1 MSDHIIT
8 FNAGSSSI
16 KFALFSIGDNGLL
29 QRVAEGH
36 VDGLGGNAQL
46 QAKAADGRVLHD
58 AALPAGKLRN
68 DGDALAVILELLQAR
83 FPQLHFAAIG
93 HRVVHGASRFSTAT
107 LIDDAM
113 LATLHALIPLAP
125 LHLPNNI
132 AGMQTT
138 RRVFPGVP
146 QVACFDTAF
155 HRGGGFL
162 GEAYALPRDYFDA
175 GIRRYG
181 FHGLSYEYIAGRLAE
196 LSPREAAGRVIVAH
210 LGNGASM
217 CALRAGRSIDTTMGF
232 SALDGLP
239 MGTRC
244 GAIDPGVLLHLIETH
259 GYDAA
264 RLSDLLYKESGLK
277 GLSGISHDMR
287 ELESSEDPH
296 AREAIAYFCARIRR
310 EAGALAASLGGI
322 DALVFTGGIGENS
335 ARVRAEVLAGLDWL
349 GIAFDGN
356 AQPEGREDRVI
367 SAPGSQASAWVIA
380 TDEEAMIA
388 RHALNVVRP
397 GLLQGAITPSIA
409 ARHAGASLP

>member
-1 MSDHIIT
+1 MSEHVIT

-16 KFALFSIGDNGLL
+16 KFALFSIGADGLL
-29 QRVAEGH
+29 RRAAAGQ
-36 VDGLGGNAQL
+36 VDGLGTCAHL
-46 QAKAADGRVLHD
+46 KAKAADGRVLHD
-58 AALPAGKLRN
+58 QALSAGEACSH
-68 DGDALAVILELLQAR
+68 GDALAAILALMQVQ
-83 FPQLHFAAIG
+83 FPQLRFAAIG
-93 HRVVHGASRFSTAT
+93 HRVVHGAARLTTST
-107 LIDDAM
+107 LIDDAV
-113 LATLHALIPLAP
+113 LASLRTLVPLAP

-132 AGMQTT
+132 VGIEAT
-138 RRVFPGVP
+138 RRAFPGVP

-162 GEAYALPRDYFDA
+162 SEAYALPRDYFDA

-181 FHGLSYEYIAGRLAE
+181 FHGLSYEYVAARLAE

-217 CALRAGRSIDTTMGF
+217 CALRGGRSINTTMGF

-244 GAIDPGVLLHLIETH
+244 GAIDPGVLLHLVETH

-287 ELESSEDPH
+287 ELEASEDPR
-296 AREAIAYFCARIRR
+296 ASEAIAYFCASIRR

-335 ARVRAEVLAGLDWL
+335 ARVRAAVLAGLGWL
-349 GIAFDGN
+349 GIAFDPD
-356 AQPEGREDRVI
+356 AQPEGRGDRVI
-367 SAPGSQASAWVIA
+367 SAPGSPVSAWVIA
-380 TDEEAMIA
+380 TDEEAVIA
-388 RHALNVVRP
+388 RHALGLVRADF
-397 GLLQGAITPSIA
+397 QGTTTASIA
-409 ARHAGASLP
+409 ARHTKASLS

>member
-16 KFALFSIGDNGLL
+16 KFALFSIGADGLL
-29 QRVAEGH
+29 RRAAAGQ
-36 VDGLGGNAQL
+36 VDGLGAGAHL
-46 QAKAADGRVLHD
+46 AAKAADGRVLHD
-58 AALPAGKLRN
+58 DDLPAGDRVGH
-68 DGDALAVILELLQAR
+68 GDALAAILALMQAE
-83 FPQLHFAAIG
+83 FPQLRFAAIG
-93 HRVVHGASRFSTAT
+93 HRVVHGAARLSAST
-107 LIDDAM
+107 LIDDAV
-113 LATLHALIPLAP
+113 LASLRTLVPLAP

-132 AGMQTT
+132 VGIEATL
-138 RRVFPGVP
+138 RAFPGVP

-162 GEAYALPRDYFDA
+162 SEAYALPRDYFEA

-181 FHGLSYEYIAGRLAE
+181 FHGLSYEYVAGRLAE
-196 LSPREAAGRVIVAH
+196 LAPHEAAGRVIVAH

-217 CALRAGRSIDTTMGF
+217 CALRGGRSIDTTMGF

-239 MGTRC
+239 MGTRS
-244 GAIDPGVLLHLIETH
+244 GAIDPGVLLHLLQTH

-287 ELESSEDPH
+287 ELEASEDPH
-296 AREAIAYFCARIRR
+296 ASEAIAYFCACIRR
-310 EAGALAASLGGI
+310 QAGALAASLGGI

-335 ARVRAEVLAGLDWL
+335 ARVRAAVLGGLDWL
-349 GIAFDGN
+349 GIDFEPA

-367 SAPGSQASAWVIA
+367 SAPGSPASAWVIA
-380 TDEEAMIA
+380 TDEEAVIA
-388 RHALNVVRP
+388 RHALRLVRA
-397 GLLQGAITPSIA
+397 GIQGATTASMA
-409 ARHAGASLP
+409 ARHTKASLP

>member
-1 MSDHIIT
+1 MSEHIIT

-16 KFALFSIGDNGLL
+16 KFALFSVDAGGRLRRAAAG
-29 QRVAEGH
+29 Q
-36 VDGLGGNAQL
+36 VDGLGSNARL
-46 QAKAADGRVLHD
+46 AAKAADGRVLHD
-58 AALPAGKLRN
+58 GGLPAGPACGH
-68 DGDALAVILELLQAR
+68 GDALAAVLALIQAA
-83 FPQLHFAAIG
+83 FPQLRFAAIG
-93 HRVVHGASRFSTAT
+93 HRIVHGAARHSAST
-107 LIDDAM
+107 LIDDAV
-113 LATLHALIPLAP
+113 LASLHTLVPLAP

-132 AGMQTT
+132 VGVEVT
-138 RRVFPGVP
+138 RRAFPGVP

-162 GEAYALPRDYFDA
+162 GEAYALPRDYFEA

-181 FHGLSYEYIAGRLAE
+181 FHGLSYEYVAGRLAE

-217 CALRAGRSIDTTMGF
+217 CALRGGRSIDTTMGF

-244 GAIDPGVLLHLIETH
+244 GAIDPGVLLHLLQTH

-277 GLSGISHDMR
+277 GLSGISHDLR
-287 ELESSEDPH
+287 ALEASEDAH
-296 AREAIAYFCARIRR
+296 ASEAITYFCARIRR

-335 ARVRAEVLAGLDWL
+335 ARVRAAVLAGLDWL
-349 GIAFDGN
+349 GIRFD
-356 AQPEGREDRVI
+356 PEATSEERGDRVI
-367 SAPGSQASAWVIA
+367 SAPGSPASAWVIA

-388 RHALNVVRP
+388 RHALGLVR
-397 GLLQGAITPSIA
+397 A
-409 ARHAGASLP
+409 APPRVQAA

>member
-1 MSDHIIT
+1 MTDHIIT

-16 KFALFSIGDNGLL
+16 KFALFSVGADDLL
-29 QRVAEGH
+29 QRAAAGQ
-36 VDGLGGNAQL
+36 VDGLGGDARL
-46 QAKAADGRVLHD
+46 EAKAADGRVLHD
-58 AALPAGKLRN
+58 AAAPAGKLNNER
-68 DGDALAVILELLQAR
+68 DALAAILALMQAR
-83 FPQLHFAAIG
+83 FPQLRLAAVG

-107 LIDDAM
+107 LIDATM
-113 LATLHALIPLAP
+113 LATLRTLVPLAP

-132 AGMQTT
+132 AAIEAT
-138 RRVFPGVP
+138 RRAFPGVP

-162 GEAYALPRDYFDA
+162 REAYALPRDYFDA

-217 CALRAGRSIDTTMGF
+217 CALRGGQSIDTTMGF

-259 GYDAA
+259 GYEAA

-287 ELESSEDPH
+287 ELEASDDPR
-296 AREAIAYFCARIRR
+296 AGEAIAYFCTRVRR
-310 EAGALAASLGGI
+310 EAGALAASLGGV
-322 DALVFTGGIGENS
+322 DAFVFTGGIGENS
-335 ARVRAEVLAGLDWL
+335 GRVRAEVLAGLEWL
-349 GIAFDGN
+349 GIAFDRD
-356 AQPEGREDRVI
+356 AQPEGREDRVV
-367 SAPGSQASAWVIA
+367 SVPGSQARAWVIA

-388 RHALNVVRP
+388 RHALRVIRA
-397 GLLQGAITPSIA
+397 GAQGAITPSIP
-409 ARHAGASLP
+409 ARHTDASLP

>member
-16 KFALFSIGDNGLL
+16 KFALFSIGDDGLL
-29 QRVAEGH
+29 QRTTSGQ
-36 VDGLGGNAQL
+36 VDGLGGDARL
-46 QAKAADGRVLHD
+46 KAKAADGRVLHD
-58 AALPAGKLRN
+58 AALPADKLRN
-68 DGDALAVILELLQAR
+68 DGDALAAILELVQAE
-83 FPQLHFAAIG
+83 FPQLRFAAIG
-93 HRVVHGASRFSTAT
+93 HRVVHGGSRFSTAT
-107 LIDDAM
+107 LIDDAV

-125 LHLPNNI
+125 LHLPSNI
-132 AGMQTT
+132 AGIETT
-138 RRVFPGVP
+138 RRAFPRVP

-162 GEAYALPRDYFDA
+162 ADAYALPRDYFDA

-196 LSPREAAGRVIVAH
+196 LAPREAAGRVIVAH

-217 CALRAGRSIDTTMGF
+217 CALRGGRSIDTTMGF

-287 ELESSEDPH
+287 ELEDSADPH
-296 AREAIAYFCARIRR
+296 AGEAIAYFCARIRR

-335 ARVRAEVLAGLDWL
+335 ARVRAEVLAGLGWL
-349 GIAFDGN
+349 GIAFDRD
-356 AQPEGREDRVI
+356 AQPEGRQDRMV
-367 SAPGSQASAWVIA
+367 SALGSPVSAWVIA

-388 RHALNVVRP
+388 RHALRVIRV
-397 GLLQGAITPSIA
+397 GAQGAITSSIA
-409 ARHAGASLP
+409 ARHTDASLP